1 MRGST
6 PSAGSVT
13 IGTVMAFLQF
23 NEMFWRPIRDLSE
36 KYNIMQT
43 AMASSERVFKLLDDS
58 TMVPDPGHPV
68 RFPAVRGDIEFR
80 NVWFAYNPACD
91 G

>member
-1 MRGST
+1 M
-6 PSAGSVT
+6 AGRVT

-43 AMASSERVFKLLDDS
+43 AMASSERVFKLLDD
-58 TMVPDPGHPV
+58 TNGHP
-68 RFPAVRGDIEFR
+68 
-80 NVWFAYNPACD
+80 
-91 G
+91 

>member
-1 MRGST
+1 MDLIGALAVGLIIWY
-6 PSAGSVT
+6 AGRDVLGESIT

-43 AMASSERVFKLLDDS
+43 AMASSERVFKLLDDK
-58 TMVPDPGHPV
+58 TID
-68 RFPAVRGDIEFR
+68 
-80 NVWFAYNPACD
+80 
-91 G
+91 